1 MPFGRRNHPTTPD
14 GFTADDWVALTSL
27 PVQVGLWMAR
37 LDPGGAPDAEPRE
50 RAAIHDFL
58 TMAAAKFEN
67 VPLIH
72 HICRAALSPRYMELP
87 LLRDV
92 ALMEKIRQIQ
102 VQMHD
107 AMTRIEMNAY
117 KLLLIEMAEHV
128 ARAAP
133 DRDLGAYN
141 LARGPEKGW
150 YGLYPFILDNTV
162 RRGRGP
168 QVSLLEKS
176 GINRLIDALDA
187 AEIVQKWELGT
198 RGDGPGVRIYGR
210 GGNF

>member
-1 MPFGRRNHPTTPD
+1 MPFGRRDHPTMPD
-14 GFTADDWVALTSL
+14 GFTADDWVALTAL
-27 PVQVGLWMAR
+27 PVQVGSWMAR

-58 TMAAAKFEN
+58 NIAAAKFEN
-67 VPLIH
+67 VLLVH
-72 HICRAALSPRYMELP
+72 QICRASLSPRYMDLP
-87 LLRDV
+87 PLRDE

-102 VQMHD
+102 VQLHD

-117 KLLLIEMAEHV
+117 KLLLIEMGEHV

-133 DRDLGAYN
+133 DRDPGAYN

-150 YGLYPFILDNTV
+150 YGLYPFILDNTL

-187 AEIVQKWELGT
+187 SDMVQKWELGT
-198 RGDGPGVRIYGR
+198 RDDGPGVRIYAR
-210 GGNF
+210 GNPF